1 MSFAY
6 ADFVLLQAH
15 STKARRRPLCRKR
28 QPLVGLARSNLG
40 SYVGRGLALRRQRRR
55 REAKNVACIL
65 CFVQADVVTVA
76 EVVGI
81 LKMA

>member
-1 MSFAY
+1 MRTSFSCRHIQQEHG
-6 ADFVLLQAH
+6 AD
-15 STKARRRPLCRKR
+15 RPLCRKR

-40 SYVGRGLALRRQRRR
+40 SYVGRGLALRRQRRG